1 MTGREV
7 ARSVLVARS
16 REGNEE
22 VRSRLEGT
30 GISCLTVETIRFE
43 EPADWRPADE
53 ALRGVESYDWAVFT
67 SPRAAA
73 VFESRLK
80 EIGNASPK
88 RMPKLA
94 AVGSGTANALE
105 RAGRRVEYVP
115 EEYRTE
121 ALGEG
126 LPDDRGKR
134 VLLFRADIGD
144 RALAVRLAGRGFEV
158 TDVAAYRTTV
168 PRGAIDLRAFEE
180 TRVVAFA
187 SPSEVRGLR
196 ERLGEEGFRR
206 IANLAT
212 AACIGPVTGKAA
224 RAAGF
229 AEVSYPRRHTV
240 DGLVQTV
247 KELAL
252 RD

>member
-1 MTGREV
+1 MKRRGV

-22 VRSRLEGT
+22 VQSKLAGT

-43 EPADWRPADE
+43 EPADWRSADK
-53 ALRGVESYDWAVFT
+53 ALRDVESYDWAVFT

-73 VFESRLK
+73 VFETRLK
-80 EIGNASPK
+80 QVGIAPPK

-94 AVGSGTANALE
+94 AVGSSTASALE

-115 EEYRTE
+115 DEYRTE

-144 RALAVRLAGRGFEV
+144 KALAVRLAERGFEV
-158 TDVAAYRTTV
+158 TDVAAYQTTV
-168 PRGAIDLRAFEE
+168 PRGALDPRAVAG
-180 TRVVAFA
+180 TQVVVFA
-187 SPSEVRGLR
+187 SPSEVMGLR
-196 ERLGEEGFRR
+196 ERLGEEEFGR

-224 RAAGF
+224 KAAGF
-229 AEVSYPRRHTV
+229 TEVSYPRRHTV
-240 DGLVQTV
+240 DGLVQMV
-247 KELAL
+247 KELAFH
-252 RD
+252 D